1 MFFRGAPTLLTR
13 TQVEGC
19 TVELYQVRALRQL
32 RADAL
37 IVPSNRLLWM
47 GARVAK
53 RVRDEA
59 GDMVEEEARRH
70 APLPSGAAI
79 RTSGGLLPVRHIV
92 HANILNERQ
101 IATSEVLA
109 TALDNAL
116 QVCEQLSA
124 KRILFPDFTDQLEGW
139 SAADCAEVI
148 LSAIRRNARR
158 IRQVLLACWDES
170 NAEAYRQVLS
180 AH

>member
-1 MFFRGAPTLLTR
+1 MFLSRGAKPLTR

-32 RADAL
+32 QADAL
-37 IVPSNRLLWM
+37 ILPSNRLLWM

-70 APLPSGAAI
+70 APLPPGAAI
-79 RTSGGLLPVRHIV
+79 STGGGLLPVRHII

-101 IATSEVLA
+101 VATSDLLA

-116 QVCEQLSA
+116 KVCEQVSA
-124 KRILFPDFTDQLEGW
+124 KRILFPDFTAQLEGW
-139 SAADCAEVI
+139 NAQDCAQVI
-148 LSAIRRNARR
+148 LSAIRRNAQR
-158 IRQVLLACWDES
+158 IRQALIACWDEE
-170 NAEAYRQVLS
+170 NAEAYRQVLGML
-180 AH
+180 